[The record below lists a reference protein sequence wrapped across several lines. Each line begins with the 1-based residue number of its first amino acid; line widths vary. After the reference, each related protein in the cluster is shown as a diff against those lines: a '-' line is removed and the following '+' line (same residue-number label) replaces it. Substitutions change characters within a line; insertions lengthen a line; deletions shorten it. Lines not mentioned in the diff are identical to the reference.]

1 MYKTEGIPTKAE
13 LAAYQDILR
22 SWHSREHFHS
32 YVGMLGR
39 RIPTENLWEN
49 PYKFVRE
56 AMTLNTYAD
65 LNSEV
70 MALRLGNDPPDGWLR
85 LSSGVEI
92 PVELTEAL
100 EPGRKRND
108 EYKGRAAP
116 EAVEYDPK
124 TRIQTIEKQLDNAIK
139 KQGREVFA
147 ETCAYRLSKHGRI
160 QSSEAR
166 SRSCYRPPK
175 GKLPEQ
181 VQWAPRPLARASLLG
196 SSQHHRS
203 AARLPEY
210 RRQC

>member
-32 YVGMLGR
+32 YVRMLGR

-139 KQGREVFA
+139 NKVEK
-147 ETCAYRLSKHGRI
+147 YS
-160 QSSEAR
+160 
-166 SRSCYRPPK
+166 
-175 GKLPEQ
+175 
-181 VQWAPRPLARASLLG
+181 PRPALIVYLNMGAYSRPRHEVEAAIARRKANYQSKFNGLHVLWQG
-196 SSQHHRS
+196 Q
-203 AARLPEY
+203 AY
-210 RRQC
+210 